1 MFVGH
6 IAVGF
11 AAKPA
16 APKTSLGTLVL
27 AAILLDVLVWMFVV
41 AGFEHIAVKPGITA
55 TNALDLYDY
64 PFSHSLLMSVVWG
77 ALMAGTYYAIRRYW
91 RGTLL
96 IFAAVVSHW
105 VLDFVSHRPDMPLM
119 PGIHRYYGLGLYNS
133 RPAMFLVEGLLWLGG
148 VVLYE
153 RATRSRKRAGSW
165 AMYIGVLILTWLWIG
180 SLSGAAP
187 QVSMVQMGII
197 DLMFLAVVVSWGYL
211 VDKLRVVTGQSSEP
225 PLGSRVRRAR

>member
-6 IAVGF
+6 LAVGF

-27 AAILLDVLVWMFVV
+27 AALLLDVLLWMFVV
-41 AGFEHIAVKPGITA
+41 AGLEHIAVKPGITA

-64 PFSHSLLMSVVWG
+64 PFSHSLLTSLVWG
-77 ALMAGTYYAIRRYW
+77 ALMAGTYFAIRRYQ
-91 RGTLL
+91 RGALL
-96 IFAAVVSHW
+96 IFGAVVSHW
-105 VLDFVSHRPDMPLM
+105 FLDFISHRPDMPLV

-133 RPAMFLVEGLLWLGG
+133 RPAMLLVEGVLWLSGI
-148 VVLYE
+148 VLYE

-165 AMYIGVLILTWLWIG
+165 TMYIGVLILTWLWIE

-187 QVSMVQMGII
+187 QVSMVRMGII
-197 DLMFLAVVVSWGYL
+197 DLVFLAIVVGWGYW
-211 VDKLRVVTGQSSEP
+211 VDKLRLVRGQSSNH
-225 PLGSRVRRAR
+225 